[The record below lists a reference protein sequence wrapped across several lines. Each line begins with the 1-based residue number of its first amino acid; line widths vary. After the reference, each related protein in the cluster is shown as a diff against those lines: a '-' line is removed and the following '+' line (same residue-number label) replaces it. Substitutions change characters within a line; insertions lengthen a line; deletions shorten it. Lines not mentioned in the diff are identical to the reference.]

1 MSNDVA
7 TSHSQE
13 GLIASPSTLD
23 SSPYSHSSFPSHPHE
38 YPRNSWLRAHKGKH
52 LTDDPETELH
62 PFDFPD
68 DIRSVYQNEDMADNE
83 ESLNDLLISLG
94 ENQAGPSDSVGEK
107 EKTLES
113 IILFIKGAP
122 L

>member
-1 MSNDVA
+1 M
-7 TSHSQE
+7 
-13 GLIASPSTLD
+13 
-23 SSPYSHSSFPSHPHE
+23 
-38 YPRNSWLRAHKGKH
+38 
-52 LTDDPETELH
+52 TDDPETELH
-62 PFDFPD
+62 PIDFPD
-68 DIRSVYQNEDMADNE
+68 DIKSVYQNEDMADNE

-122 L
+122 LWNSLPRHNSHMFKLFLVMRLT